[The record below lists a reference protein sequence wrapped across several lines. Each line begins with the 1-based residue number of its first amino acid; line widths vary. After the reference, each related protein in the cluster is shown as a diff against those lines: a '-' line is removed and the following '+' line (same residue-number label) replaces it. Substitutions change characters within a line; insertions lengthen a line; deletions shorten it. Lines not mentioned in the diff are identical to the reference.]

1 MKLKIGIVPSI
12 KQNYKNQ
19 FSYSIDFN
27 WFIFFKKIFKN
38 PDIEI
43 LTNKKVPKLDLVV
56 ITGGNTIKDFSKKKE
71 DKIRQD
77 NNILL
82 FKEILKKK
90 IPCIGICYGAQLI
103 SHFYSGNL
111 IKSKNH
117 VGQHKITLVDEKNNF
132 FKHKKFNVNSFH
144 DQGIKKIKKP
154 LRKIFISKDG
164 NIEMFLHEKNKVL
177 GIMWHPERNLN
188 VSKLDKIIFQK
199 ILCN

>member
-12 KQNYKNQ
+12 KQSYKNQ

-27 WFIFFKKIFKN
+27 WFIFFKKVFKK
-38 PDIEI
+38 PDIKI
-43 LTNKKVPKLDLVV
+43 LTAKKVPKLDLVV
-56 ITGGNTIKDFSKKKE
+56 ITGGNTIKDFSKRKE
-71 DKIRQD
+71 DKLRQD

-103 SHFYSGNL
+103 SHFYSGSL

-117 VGQHKITLVDEKNNF
+117 VGRHKITLVDEKNNF
-132 FKHKKFNVNSFH
+132 FKQKKFSVNSFH

-154 LRKIFISKDG
+154 LKKIFISKDG
-164 NIEMFLHEKNKVL
+164 NIEMFLHEKNKVI
-177 GIMWHPERNLN
+177 GIMWHPERNPN
-188 VSKLDKIIFQK
+188 ITKLDKIIFKK